1 MVNGVQNQVNTLI
14 NSPQGGNDMG
24 RDDFLKL
31 MIAQLQNQDPLSP
44 MDGTEYAAQLAQFTS
59 LEQLTNLN
67 DSVNRSIDANYYLTQ
82 SINNTLTATLI
93 GNNVK
98 LASSSLQ
105 NIGQDDISFGYNL
118 GADAA
123 NVTVEIFNEDGAL
136 VSTITEQNISSGD
149 HQLSWDFTDN
159 NGNKLPEGNYTFEV
173 TATNAN
179 GDSLDATTFGTGTI
193 DGIKFS
199 ENGTTLIVGGIEY
212 QLADVLEILRPTP
225 SSDSEGGG

>member
-1 MVNGVQNQVNTLI
+1 MINGVQNQVNTLI

-225 SSDSEGGG
+225 STDSEGGG

>member
-1 MVNGVQNQVNTLI
+1 MINGVQNQVNTLI

>member
-225 SSDSEGGG
+225 STDSEGGG